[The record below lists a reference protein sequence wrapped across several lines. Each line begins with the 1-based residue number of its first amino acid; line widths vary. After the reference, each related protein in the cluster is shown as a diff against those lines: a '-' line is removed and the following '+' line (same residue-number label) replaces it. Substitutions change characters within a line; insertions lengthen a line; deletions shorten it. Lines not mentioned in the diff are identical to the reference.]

1 MTGTMKS
8 NLVFCYHALSERWE
22 APLSVLPGRFEQQ
35 MRLVLSRGYRP
46 VTFSKLPAAPNDAGL
61 FAVTFDDAFRSV
73 YTLAFPLLRELGV
86 PATIFVPTTPV
97 EEGRPLAWEGT
108 GHWLQTPLASELA
121 PMSWSELRDVA
132 AAGWEIGS
140 HTKTHPH
147 LPVLA
152 PEELAA
158 QLVDSKS
165 LCERQMERP
174 CTSLAYPYGDT
185 DARVVTAARSAGY
198 ESAAALP
205 GDFGRHDPLSWPRIG
220 VYHRDDDRRFR
231 LKISPKMLRLRTV
244 AAWDLAVAQRQRAA
258 LVAARQR

>member
-1 MTGTMKS
+1 MIKN

-22 APLSVLPGRFEQQ
+22 APLSVLPKRFERQ

-46 VTFSKLPAAPNDAGL
+46 VTFSELTRAPLDAGL

-73 YTLAFPLLRELGV
+73 YRLAFPVLRELGA
-86 PATIFVPTTPV
+86 PATIFVPTGPV

-108 GHWLQTPLASELA
+108 DHWLQTPRSSELT
-121 PMSWSELRDVA
+121 PMSWSELHDVA
-132 AAGWEIGS
+132 SAGWEIGS
-140 HTKTHPH
+140 HTTTHPH

-152 PEELAA
+152 PEELTG

-165 LCERQMERP
+165 LCERRMERP

-185 DARVVTAARSAGY
+185 DERVLAAARSVGYAG
-198 ESAAALP
+198 AAALP
-205 GDFGRHDPLSWPRIG
+205 GDFGRHDPLCWPRIG

-231 LKISPKMLRLRTV
+231 LKISAAMLRLRTGTV
-244 AAWDLAVAQRQRAA
+244 WDLAVAQRQRAA
-258 LVAARQR
+258 CR